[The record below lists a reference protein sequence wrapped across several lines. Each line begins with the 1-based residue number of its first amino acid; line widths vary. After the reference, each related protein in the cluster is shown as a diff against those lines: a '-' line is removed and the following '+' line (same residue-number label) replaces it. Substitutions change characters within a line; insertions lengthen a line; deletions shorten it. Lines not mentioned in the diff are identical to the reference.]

1 MVLLTHNA
9 YFFKESEF
17 TPKGVSPG
25 DRAYWVLSKGA
36 NGISTHKHYATSPIK
51 SNYTQLWDQVRAASK
66 TASPELSAWLPNAMR
81 RIIENYFH
89 IAGGLDTD
97 KVISKID
104 ESDRWACQALLA
116 WYNDGSHTAPWDV
129 DYSSISSDATTHI
142 RAFKQIFEASGHA
155 AHYEMM
161 MQE

>member
-129 DYSSISSDATTHI
+129 GYSSISSDATTHI